1 MEPKNKESNNLNQE
15 NNISEEFME
24 REFEEVEDGF
34 YDDRGFYT
42 TPNGSFWDENE
53 TYFNRLG
60 FDKHNGYYDKYG
72 LYQPGNNYNYDLNC
86 YEDEIDKN
94 LIKDFKEIN
103 SNNLIELK
111 EEYTKNNECVKQID
125 KLNEEDN
132 ENEESENDGG
142 LDDEEMEIIY
152 NECVSISKKKD
163 PVIKNVVNIKL
174 VHDEINT
181 QENQENLNTNN

>member
-1 MEPKNKESNNLNQE
+1 MEANIQKNLTTNNLIPN
-15 NNISEEFME
+15 EEFLE
-24 REFEEVEDGF
+24 RTKEETEDGF

-142 LDDEEMEIIY
+142 LDDEEMEKIY

-163 PVIKNVVNIKL
+163 PIIKNVVNIKL

-181 QENQENLNTNN
+181 QENQANLNTNN